1 MKIFDLK
8 NKRCNL
14 TLLEH
19 KSEIK
24 FMDQM
29 KNGWQLTGFVEKT
42 INFFYINRFISLT
55 NFKLIRKTYKKFFE
69 SKY

>member
-42 INFFYINRFISLT
+42 INFFYINNIF
-55 NFKLIRKTYKKFFE
+55 
-69 SKY
+69 